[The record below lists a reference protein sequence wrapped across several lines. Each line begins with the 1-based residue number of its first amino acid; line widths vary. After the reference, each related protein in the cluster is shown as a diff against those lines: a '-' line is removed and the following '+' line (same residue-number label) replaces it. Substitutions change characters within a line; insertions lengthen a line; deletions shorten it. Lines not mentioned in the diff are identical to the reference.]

1 MYAFYYGGFFSY
13 VSNFVV
19 CRTNKISKFSYL
31 HSAAMQRGLQFIC
44 PIYVHMYGVCVH
56 TYVCIYVDYLNNN
69 LINSGCKQC
78 VNSCSLT

>member
-31 HSAAMQRGLQFIC
+31 HFAAMQRGLQFIC
-44 PIYVHMYGVCVH
+44 PPYVYIC

-69 LINSGCKQC
+69 LINTGCKQC
-78 VNSCSLT
+78 VNLCSLT